1 MKFTIVVLESPYN
14 HQASDTAYHFAEATL
29 ASGHEIQGIF
39 FYCDGVYNASS
50 LTDPPTDDRSITK
63 RWSALGARG
72 VDLVVCIAAGK
83 RRGIVNACLADNFRI
98 SGLGQLADMVM
109 KSDRSITFGD

>member
-1 MKFTIVVLESPYN
+1 MKFTVVVLESPYN
-14 HQASDTAYHFAEATL
+14 HQAGDSAYNFIEAAL
-29 ASGHEIQGIF
+29 QKGHDIQGVF
-39 FYCDGVYNASS
+39 FYCDGVYNANR
-50 LTDPPTDDRSITK
+50 LMDPPSDDRNIAR

-72 VDLVVCIAAGK
+72 IDLVVCIAAGK
-83 RRGIVNACLADNFRI
+83 RRGIVNENLAENFRI